1 MSITIQ
7 ITSELGKQLAILA
20 KQKGIDANILAA
32 KMLKEK
38 LEEDED
44 KLNREDKLLQ
54 KINVGLPSEVWDRYE
69 ILIDKRKN
77 LTLTEVE
84 QKELIQISD
93 RIELSNVNRI
103 KHLIELSQLKKVSLD
118 DLMKE
123 LQITA
128 PSYV

>member
-7 ITSELGKQLAILA
+7 ITSELGKQLAMLA

-123 LQITA
+123 LQIKA

>member
-7 ITSELGKQLAILA
+7 ITSELGKQLAMLA

>member
-123 LQITA
+123 LQIKA

>member
-103 KHLIELSQLKKVSLD
+103 KHLIELSQLKGVFR
-118 DLMKE
+118 
-123 LQITA
+123 
-128 PSYV
+128 